1 MYPLRSLCHMQCG
14 ANYSE
19 TQYSQGGF
27 QILEEGSVRIPRTF
41 GFSKKKTNYPHPFS
55 NL

>member
-1 MYPLRSLCHMQCG
+1 MYPLRSFCHMQCG

-27 QILEEGSVRIPRTF
+27 QIPKEVSVRIPRTF
-41 GFSKKKTNYPHPFS
+41 GFSKKENKLSAP
-55 NL
+55 L